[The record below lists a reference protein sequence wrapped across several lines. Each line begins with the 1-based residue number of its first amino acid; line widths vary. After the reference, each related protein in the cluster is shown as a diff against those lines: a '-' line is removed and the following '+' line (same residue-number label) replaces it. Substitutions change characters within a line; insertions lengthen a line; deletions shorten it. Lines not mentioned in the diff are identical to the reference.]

1 LGAKRTPALTP
12 EKSPRAPAKGPP
24 KQRQDLDRCFWRLD
38 VADVRGGGAIFQL
51 RAAEIVAIALKEIGS
66 AEKMNPIY

>member
-1 LGAKRTPALTP
+1 
-12 EKSPRAPAKGPP
+12 
-24 KQRQDLDRCFWRLD
+24 